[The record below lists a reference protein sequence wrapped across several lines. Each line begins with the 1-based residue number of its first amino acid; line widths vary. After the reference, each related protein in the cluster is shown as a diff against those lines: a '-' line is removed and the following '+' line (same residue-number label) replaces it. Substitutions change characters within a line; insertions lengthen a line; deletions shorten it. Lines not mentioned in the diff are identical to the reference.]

1 MGESGE
7 GCPSKSSS
15 FTEGRFSASIAN
27 IISLTTTMAFSGIID
42 RTSPITLARLLERI
56 YDADEP
62 GELRLIHG
70 DTNEAARLVISRGEV
85 VSSQCGELVGEAAL
99 RHLSSTFPWSYHF
112 TGRHASASE
121 GAGAETSP
129 RSMPLATKRPAVK
142 LKPSA
147 ASEERPAVHSLGAAE
162 VPSATAAPEAL
173 VALPTASLA
182 AWLVG
187 GDDHF
192 IRLAESAGICQ
203 GAVDSEDWEYFRADY
218 QWLTTVAKAIGQSIG
233 FSTPITVAVAEPQRA
248 AAYGRLEH
256 GFAGILGGKG
266 AGVAQVLQFD
276 DPLPP

>member
-1 MGESGE
+1 VNFPL
-7 GCPSKSSS
+7 PSD
-15 FTEGRFSASIAN
+15 N
-27 IISLTTTMAFSGIID
+27 IIRLTTTMAFSGIID

-62 GELRLIHG
+62 GELRLVN
-70 DTNEAARLVISRGEV
+70 DATNEAARLVISRGEV

-99 RHLSSTFPWSYHF
+99 RHLNSTFPWSYHF
-112 TGRHASASE
+112 AGRSAKASDGS
-121 GAGAETSP
+121 GAETSP
-129 RSMPLATKRPAVK
+129 RSMPVVAKRPAVK
-142 LKPSA
+142 LKPLI
-147 ASEERPAVHSLGAAE
+147 ASDERPAFHSMGAAE
-162 VPSATAAPEAL
+162 VPSGTATPQAF
-173 VALPTASLA
+173 VALPTASLS

-192 IRLAESAGICQ
+192 IRLAESAGVCQ

-218 QWLTTVAKAIGQSIG
+218 QWLTTVAQAIGQSMG
-233 FSTPITVAVAEPQRA
+233 FSTPITLAVAEPQRA

-276 DPLPP
+276 TFTAIIP